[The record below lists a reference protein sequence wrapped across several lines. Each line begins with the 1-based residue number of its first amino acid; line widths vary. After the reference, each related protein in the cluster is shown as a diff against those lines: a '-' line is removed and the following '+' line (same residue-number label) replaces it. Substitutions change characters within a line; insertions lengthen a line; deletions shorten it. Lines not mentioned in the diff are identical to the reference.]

1 MKQDATYTI
10 EVGIIMARTARNDS
24 MTHIINYIICINFK
38 VKHFINKLEY

>member
-24 MTHIINYIICINFK
+24 MTHIINYFICNNFE
-38 VKHFINKLEY
+38 VKNFINKLDY